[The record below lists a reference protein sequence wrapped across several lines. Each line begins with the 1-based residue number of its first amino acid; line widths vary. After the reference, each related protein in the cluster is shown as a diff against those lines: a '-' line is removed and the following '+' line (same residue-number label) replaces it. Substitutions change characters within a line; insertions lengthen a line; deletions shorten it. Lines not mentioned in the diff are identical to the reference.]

1 MNMNKYTEE
10 EQLFLK
16 DMVAAAVSC
25 ESINLNNV
33 QADMERMAIK
43 IYDFAEILLKEHKKR
58 L

>member
-1 MNMNKYTEE
+1 MNKYTEE